1 MNLNELITAIQT
13 RSTAHID
20 RGLQKNEIDAVLRSL
35 ADVAHVQLGTEGGE
49 IPLPG
54 LGKLKAATRA
64 ARKGI
69 NPATGAEI
77 EIPARNAVK
86 FVAAKA
92 LKDAIA

>member
-1 MNLNELITAIQT
+1 MNKAQL
-13 RSTAHID
+13 
-20 RGLQKNEIDAVLRSL
+20 IDAMNDHIGLPRGITKKDIDTVLDAL
-35 ADVAHVQLGTEGGE
+35 GAVATAELQTEDGE

-54 LGKLKAATRA
+54 IGKLKATTRA
-64 ARKGI
+64 ARKGV

-77 EIPARNAVK
+77 DIPAHNAVK

>member
-1 MNLNELITAIQT
+1 MNKAQL
-13 RSTAHID
+13 
-20 RGLQKNEIDAVLRSL
+20 IDAINYQIGITRGITKKDIDTVLDAL
-35 ADVAHVQLGTEGGE
+35 GAVATEELKTETGE

-54 LGKLKAATRA
+54 IGKLKAATRA

-92 LKDAIA
+92 LKDAIR

>member
-1 MNLNELITAIQT
+1 MIQSDLIRNVADQACASKKTV
-13 RSTAHID
+13 
-20 RGLQKNEIDAVLRSL
+20 EAVLKSL
-35 ADVAHVQLGTEGGE
+35 CDVAQIELGTEGGE

-54 LGKLKAATRA
+54 LGKLKATVKA

-77 EIPARNAVK
+77 DIPARNAVK
-86 FVAAKA
+86 FVAAKG

>member
-1 MNLNELITAIQT
+1 MNQSELITRIAGRAGTTKAAVESVLNALAQEA
-13 RSTAHID
+13 SAH
-20 RGLQKNEIDAVLRSL
+20 
-35 ADVAHVQLGTEGGE
+35 LGTEDGE

-54 LGKLKAATRA
+54 LGKLKATVHA
-64 ARKGI
+64 ARKGV

-77 EIPARNAVK
+77 DIPARNAVK